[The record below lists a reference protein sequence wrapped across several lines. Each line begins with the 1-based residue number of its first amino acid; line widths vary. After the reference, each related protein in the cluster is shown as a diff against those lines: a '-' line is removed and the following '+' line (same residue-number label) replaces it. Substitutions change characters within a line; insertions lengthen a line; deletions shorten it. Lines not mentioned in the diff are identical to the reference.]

1 MSSSGQLEKLKI
13 IAFKNA
19 DFSDPPAEQQS
30 FTAMLNP
37 DTYTLDY
44 KVEYQDGQGQGTSAS
59 QQRFT
64 VKKPEEFSF
73 ELLIDS
79 SGIVD
84 GNPRES
90 IEDDITALRDLL
102 LKYEGDIHEP
112 KHFQVV
118 WGSLLFKGR
127 CTGLNIAMKL
137 FNPNGQPIRAVCKVS
152 FKGSVEDNLRTAI
165 EQNQSP
171 DLTHARLVKEGDT
184 LPMLCYRVYGHSKYY
199 IQVARVNKLANFRLL
214 RAGEQLLFPPIE
226 KNTPVA

>member
-1 MSSSGQLEKLKI
+1 MALGKIEKLKI

-19 DFSDPPAEQQS
+19 DYSDAPSDQQS

-37 DTYTLDY
+37 ETYTLDY
-44 KVEYQDGQGQGTSAS
+44 KVEYQDGQGQGTSSA

-64 VKKPEEFSF
+64 VKKPEEFAF

-79 SGIVD
+79 SGIID

-90 IEDDITALRDLL
+90 IEDDITELRDLL

-112 KHFQVV
+112 KHFQVL

-127 CTGLNIAMKL
+127 CTGLNINIKL
-137 FNPNGQPIRAVCKVS
+137 FNPDGKPIRAICKVT
-152 FKGSVEDNLRTAI
+152 FTGSVEDNLRTA
-165 EQNQSP
+165 EERRESP
-171 DLTHARLVKEGDT
+171 DMTHFRMIKAGDT
-184 LPMLCYRVYGHSKYY
+184 LPMMCFKIYGNSNYY
-199 IQVARVNKLANFRLL
+199 LQVARVNKLTSFRNLTP
-214 RAGEQLLFPPIE
+214 GTEIFFPPLN

>member
-1 MSSSGQLEKLKI
+1 MAAGQLEKLKI
-13 IAFKNA
+13 IAFKKA
-19 DFSDPPAEQQS
+19 DYSDPPAEQKT

-37 DTYTLDY
+37 ETYTLDY

-84 GNPRES
+84 GRPRES
-90 IEDDITALRDLL
+90 IEQDIIDLRDLL

-127 CTGLNIAMKL
+127 CTGLNINIKL
-137 FNPNGQPIRAVCKVS
+137 FNPNGKPIRAVCKVS
-152 FKGSVEDNLRTAI
+152 FKGSVEDNLRTAT
-165 EQNQSP
+165 ERRQSP
-171 DLTHARLVKEGDT
+171 DLTHYHLVKEGDT
-184 LPMLCYRVYGHSKYY
+184 LPMLCYRIYGQSTYY
-199 IQVARVNKLANFRLL
+199 IQIARINKLAQFRKLTPGQEL
-214 RAGEQLLFPPIE
+214 VFPPIE
-226 KNTPVA
+226 KNTPVR